1 MKIQSISSN
10 TKKNISS
17 TVNFTRDRIKD
28 KDKDKGKCKDLNMY
42 AYMKEITL
50 LPSKNSNNGDLN
62 MSEHNHSTAAS
73 PVVVVFPLT
82 SKELKRENRKIKKL
96 QSVNFLV

>member
-1 MKIQSISSN
+1 MRIQSISSS
-10 TKKNISS
+10 KNNIFS
-17 TVNFTRDRIKD
+17 TVSFTRDRIKN
-28 KDKDKGKCKDLNMY
+28 KDKGKCKDLNMY

-62 MSEHNHSTAAS
+62 TSEHNHFTVAS

-96 QSVNFLV
+96 QSMNFLV